1 MFNKLQEAVPS
12 PVGPDETFLFRI
24 TMKYPKLLN
33 LLVVVLA
40 LSLGVVGCQRKKPNV
55 TPIPGQTQ
63 RPGSNDTFPREPGIG
78 TTLPPDQPTTA
89 ATAKPGTG
97 PDGVI
102 PLGGGSLGDYN
113 PNPGH
118 FAANT
123 VYFDLDRATIKPS
136 ETSKIEDVAKYLQSN
151 PTHAV
156 QIEGHCDERGTEQYN
171 LSLGERRALS
181 VREYLV
187 TAGVQPERVF
197 TISYGEARPAET
209 GRTEAAWAKNRRGIF
224 VLLTPK

>member
-1 MFNKLQEAVPS
+1 
-12 PVGPDETFLFRI
+12 
-24 TMKYPKLLN
+24 MKYPKLLN
-33 LLVVVLA
+33 LLMVVLA
-40 LSLGVVGCQRKKPNV
+40 LSLGTVGCAKKKPTV
-55 TPIPGQTQ
+55 TPIPAPMGKPVGSGEVSPIERGNTLPTEQPTNV
-63 RPGSNDTFPREPGIG
+63 RPGPEGG
-78 TTLPPDQPTTA
+78 
-89 ATAKPGTG
+89 
-97 PDGVI
+97 I
-102 PLGGGSLGDYN
+102 PLGDRLDPDKMN
-113 PNPGH
+113 KNRER

-123 VYFDLDRATIKPS
+123 VYFELDRAAIKPS
-136 ETSKIEDVAKYLQSN
+136 ETGKIEDVAKYLQAN

-197 TISYGEARPAET
+197 TISFGEAQPAET
-209 GRTEAAWAKNRRGIF
+209 GHNEAAWSKNRRGVF

>member
-40 LSLGVVGCQRKKPNV
+40 LSLGVVGCKKKPVGV
-55 TPIPGQTQ
+55 TTIPGQTGNI
-63 RPGSNDTFPREPGIG
+63 RGSNETSPPLTGI
-78 TTLPPDQPTTA
+78 PVASEQNPNANPIQNANPT
-89 ATAKPGTG
+89 G
-97 PDGVI
+97 I
-102 PLGGGSLGDYN
+102 PLGGRSLGDYI
-113 PNPGH
+113 PNTER

-123 VYFDLDRATIKPS
+123 VYFEFDRATIKPS
-136 ETSKIEDVAKYLQSN
+136 ETSKIEDVAKYLQGN

-156 QIEGHCDERGTEQYN
+156 QVEGHCDERGTEQYN

-187 TAGVQPERVF
+187 TAGIQPERVF
-197 TISYGEARPAET
+197 TISYGESRPADL
-209 GRTEAAWAKNRRGIF
+209 GHNDAAWGKNRRGVF

>member
-12 PVGPDETFLFRI
+12 PVGPNETFLLRI
-24 TMKYPKLLN
+24 TMKYAKLLN

-40 LSLGVVGCQRKKPNV
+40 LSFGVVGCKKKPIGP
-55 TPIPGQTQ
+55 TPIPGMTGNI
-63 RPGSNDTFPREPGIG
+63 RGTNDTSGP
-78 TTLPPDQPTTA
+78 L
-89 ATAKPGTG
+89 PGTALAQDQNPNVKPVPEG
-97 PDGVI
+97 PI
-102 PLGGGSLGDYN
+102 PLGGRNLGDYI
-113 PNPGH
+113 PNPER

-123 VYFDLDRATIKPS
+123 VYFEFDRATIKPS
-136 ETSKIEDVAKYLQSN
+136 ETSKIEDVAKYLQGN

-181 VREYLV
+181 IREVLV
-187 TAGVQPERVF
+187 TAGIQPDRVF
-197 TISYGEARPAET
+197 TISYGESRPAQP
-209 GRTEAAWAKNRRGIF
+209 GHNEAAWSKNRRGVF